1 MPEQHQPTSDETPSS
16 EPPAKVPSALRTR
29 LNTTLS
35 SLSIPQYRLFWM
47 SMILLFGGD
56 MMTQIARPWFVYRLT
71 GSPLLLGYTIAA
83 TTLPLLLL
91 SPLAGALAD
100 RFPKQRILLVC
111 IASQV
116 VINTIIAIDI
126 WAGTIVWWHV
136 LVAAVPQGMVMA
148 FITPTRRAIIADLV
162 DREHI
167 LNAVSLN
174 TSTLNFSRIVA
185 PAIGGFIIAF
195 QGIGAGYAF
204 IGIMYGFALLLM
216 FRVPAIRPTG
226 TVAGQSVLQDIG
238 QGFAYIKREPL
249 VANLIFLGLIATI
262 FGMPIQ
268 QLLPLFTEDVLNVG
282 PEGLGV
288 LSSLI
293 GVGAFAAAIS
303 SASLGD
309 YRHKGRLLLMLTV
322 MLGGAIILFS
332 ISKVYALSLLLGIP
346 LGFSNSGRLA
356 VNLAVLQA
364 YSAPEMRGRVMALY
378 NMQGGLAPA
387 VILPVA
393 GLAGTF
399 GAQVTMGSLGVVV
412 LAFGLLNIAFNRSVR
427 KLT

>member
-1 MPEQHQPTSDETPSS
+1 MSEQHEPTDVESESGPSHG
-16 EPPAKVPSALRTR
+16 VLRTR
-29 LNTTLS
+29 VNTTLS

-47 SMILLFGGD
+47 STILLFGGD
-56 MMTQIARPWFVYRLT
+56 MMTQIARPWFVYDLT
-71 GSPLLLGYTIAA
+71 GSPFFLGLTISASM
-83 TTLPLLLL
+83 LPVLIL
-91 SPLAGALAD
+91 SPVAGALAD
-100 RFPKQRILLVC
+100 RLPKQRILLAC

-126 WAGTIVWWHV
+126 WAGTVVWWHV
-136 LVAAVPQGMVMA
+136 VVASVPQGVVMA

-185 PAIGGFIIAF
+185 PAIGGFIIAIM
-195 QGIGAGYAF
+195 GIGAGYAF
-204 IGIMYGFALLLM
+204 IGVMYGFAVLLM
-216 FRVPAIRPTG
+216 LRVPAILPTG
-226 TVAGQSVLQDIG
+226 AVAGQSVLKDIG
-238 QGFAYIKREPL
+238 QGFSYIRREPV
-249 VANLIFLGLIATI
+249 VANLIFLGLIATV

-268 QLLPLFTEDVLNVG
+268 QLLPLFTEDVLKVG

-293 GVGAFAAAIS
+293 GLGAFAAAIS

-309 YRHKGRLLLMLTV
+309 YRHKGRLLLLFTA

-332 ISKVYALSLLLGIP
+332 ISKVYALSLILGIP
-346 LGFSNSGRLA
+346 LGFANSGRLA

-378 NMQGGLAPA
+378 NMMGGLGPA
-387 VILPVA
+387 VILPVSV
-393 GLAGTF
+393 LAETF
-399 GAQVTMGSLGVVV
+399 GAQVTMASLGLLV
-412 LAFGLLNIAFNRSVR
+412 LAYGLANIAFNRSVR
-427 KLT
+427 KLA

>member
-1 MPEQHQPTSDETPSS
+1 
-16 EPPAKVPSALRTR
+16 
-29 LNTTLS
+29 
-35 SLSIPQYRLFWM
+35 
-47 SMILLFGGD
+47 
-56 MMTQIARPWFVYRLT
+56 
-71 GSPLLLGYTIAA
+71 
-83 TTLPLLLL
+83 
-91 SPLAGALAD
+91 
-100 RFPKQRILLVC
+100 
-111 IASQV
+111 
-116 VINTIIAIDI
+116 
-126 WAGTIVWWHV
+126 
-136 LVAAVPQGMVMA
+136 MA